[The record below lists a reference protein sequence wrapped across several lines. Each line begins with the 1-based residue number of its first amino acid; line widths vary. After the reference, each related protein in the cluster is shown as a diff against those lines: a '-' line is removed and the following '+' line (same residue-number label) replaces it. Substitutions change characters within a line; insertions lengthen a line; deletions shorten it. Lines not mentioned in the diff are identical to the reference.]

1 MPLSTA
7 PALSV
12 DSPANATRIERATL
26 VYRACLYYN
35 LCLTAVWLLLIATGA
50 GGGRLFANYRLTL
63 QQIAGTVFF
72 VMVFW
77 VIWSYG
83 WYFVK
88 RWLLRRAGLDRDE
101 LARVFSSRLRGFDL
115 DTVLARHSDRTLRII
130 DMVARRGRT
139 LVFIA
144 AGFGYVYVQTQKSPG
159 PESLAFGLQANV
171 FDSIV
176 MNWLTLLAFRSNGV
190 FGNIMYGAQARV
202 LDGIQGRAN
211 ALLIGTL
218 WSAFR
223 FVMIPLGL
231 VLAGMYP
238 PNLYAVLFAFIWITY
253 AAADYATEVFG
264 SLWGRHNI
272 RVWGIGDLNAKSWEG
287 FAAGFLC
294 GLLVMVAIAWS
305 QQLPISWYVLALVLA
320 VINPIVELVSPRG
333 TDDFTMATVNA
344 LVCVGFGW
352 LVL

>member
-1 MPLSTA
+1 LD
-7 PALSV
+7 SV
-12 DSPANATRIERATL
+12 PNATRIERATL
-26 VYRACLYYN
+26 VYRGCLYYTVA
-35 LCLTAVWLLLIATGA
+35 LTALWLLLITTGI

-63 QQIAGTVFF
+63 EQIAGTVFF
-72 VMVFW
+72 MVFFW

-83 WYFVK
+83 WYFLK
-88 RWLLRRAGLDRDE
+88 RWLLRRAGLDPGE
-101 LARVFSSRLRGFDL
+101 LDAVFGNRLSGFDL
-115 DTVLARHSDRTLRII
+115 DTIMARHPARRLRII
-130 DMVARRGRT
+130 DMVGRRGRT
-139 LVFIA
+139 LLLVA
-144 AGFGYVYVQTQKSPG
+144 AGFGYVYVQTQKAPG

-176 MNWLTLLAFRSNGV
+176 MNWLGLLAFHSSGV

-202 LDGIQGRAN
+202 LDGVQGRAN

-238 PNLYAVLFAFIWITY
+238 PHLYAVLFAYIWITY

-264 SLWGRHNI
+264 SLWGRHTI
-272 RVWGIGDLNAKSWEG
+272 RVWGIGDLNSKSWEG
-287 FAAGFLC
+287 FAAGFVC
-294 GLLVMVAIAWS
+294 SLLVMVAIAWS
-305 QQLPISWYVLALVLA
+305 QQLPATWYLLALVLA
-320 VINPIVELVSPRG
+320 VVNPIVELVSPRG

-344 LVCVGFGW
+344 LVCVAFGW

>member
-1 MPLSTA
+1 M
-7 PALSV
+7 
-12 DSPANATRIERATL
+12 
-26 VYRACLYYN
+26 
-35 LCLTAVWLLLIATGA
+35 WLLLIATGI
-50 GGGRLFANYRLTL
+50 GGGKLFANYRLTL
-63 QQIAGTVFF
+63 EQIAGTVVF
-72 VMVFW
+72 MVSFW

-83 WYFVK
+83 WYFLK
-88 RWLLRRAGLDRDE
+88 RVAAAERGSRPRRARRGIQQPA
-101 LARVFSSRLRGFDL
+101 ARVRSRHAF
-115 DTVLARHSDRTLRII
+115 LARHPPRAIRII

-176 MNWLTLLAFRSNGV
+176 MNWLGLLAFHSNGA

-202 LDGIQGRAN
+202 LDGVQGRAN

-231 VLAGMYP
+231 VLAAMYP

-253 AAADYATEVFG
+253 AAADYATEIFG
-264 SLWGRHNI
+264 SILGPSQRS
-272 RVWGIGDLNAKSWEG
+272 G
-287 FAAGFLC
+287 C
-294 GLLVMVAIAWS
+294 GAS
-305 QQLPISWYVLALVLA
+305 
-320 VINPIVELVSPRG
+320 
-333 TDDFTMATVNA
+333 AT
-344 LVCVGFGW
+344 
-352 LVL
+352 

>member
-1 MPLSTA
+1 MSTA
-7 PALSV
+7 TAPSITV
-12 DSPANATRIERATL
+12 PNAARAERARA
-26 VYRACLYYN
+26 VYRACLYYSIA
-35 LCLTAVWLLLIATGA
+35 LTAVWAFLITTGV
-50 GGGRLFANYRLTL
+50 GGGRLFANYKLTL
-63 QQIAGTVFF
+63 QQIAGTVIF
-72 VMVFW
+72 MVIFW

-83 WYFVK
+83 WYFFK
-88 RWLLRRAGLDRDE
+88 RWLLRRAGFDREE
-101 LARVFSSRLRGFDL
+101 LGAVFSSRLDGFDL
-115 DTVLARHSDRTLRII
+115 DAVLARHPARPIRII

-144 AGFGYVYVQTQKSPG
+144 AGFGYVYVQTQKTPG

-171 FDSIV
+171 FDSIL
-176 MNWLTLLAFRSNGV
+176 MNWLSLLAFRSNGA

-202 LDGIQGRAN
+202 LDGVQGRAN

-238 PNLYAVLFAFIWITY
+238 PNRYAVLFAFIWITY
-253 AAADYATEVFG
+253 AVSDYATEVFG
-264 SLWGRHNI
+264 SIWGRHNI

-287 FAAGFLC
+287 FAAGFVC
-294 GLLVMVAIAWS
+294 ALVAMVAIAWS
-305 QQLPISWYVLALVLA
+305 QQLPPSWYALAFVLA
-320 VINPIVELVSPRG
+320 VINPIVELASPRG

-344 LVCVGFGW
+344 IVCVAFGW
-352 LVL
+352 LVM